1 MLVRVC
7 CFKNEFSEFTET
19 SSPQTSPW
27 LIVLDSKGIGKF
39 KQCHPQTLN

>member
-7 CFKNEFSEFTET
+7 SFKNEFSELTEA

-27 LIVLDSKGIGKF
+27 LIVLESKV
-39 KQCHPQTLN
+39 